1 MTTNVQLHPKNLA
14 TLARDTHREIG
25 RLRKRLGIIEA
36 ELEALASSGG
46 VALSL
51 DDLTDV
57 DTSGVASGD
66 VLTYSGTQWEPVA
79 PSGSGDITGVT
90 AGAGLTGGGASGA
103 VTLDVAAN
111 ADGSIVV
118 NANDVQVGVLA
129 TDAQHGNRGGG
140 AIHAVANTTTAG
152 FMSSAHFDVVEAI
165 DSVLYD
171 VDYSTLA
178 NNTLTN
184 GAEVIDGDSW
194 TVANAA
200 AATTFEVLNG
210 SGIHFDAAASAT
222 AYTTGS
228 RSATYMRILL
238 STLIPS
244 FDPLRTY
251 VVDAYFSSLTMAVT
265 NDRVFVGFDLDGT
278 GTDRIIGGGRRFNV
292 GNNETYAQGDA
303 TVNGSNATHDAF
315 GIRLSPDGVSTY
327 SGTYAAGF
335 PAPYTYGGA
344 HRLVSEGANALP
356 DPTNT
361 FLVVAFVA
369 GSVAG
374 TMDAVLQRLRIRRI
388 G

>member
-1 MTTNVQLHPKNLA
+1 MATNVTRNPKDLA
-14 TLARDTHREIG
+14 VLANDTHREIG
-25 RLRKRLGIIEA
+25 RLRA
-36 ELEALASSGG
+36 ALA
-46 VALSL
+46 ALSSRLVVLEGASASGAIAL

-57 DTSGVASGD
+57 DTAGVLAGD
-66 VLTYSGTQWEPVA
+66 VLTYDGAQWEPA
-79 PSGSGDITGVT
+79 AAGAGDITGVT
-90 AGAGLTGGGASGA
+90 AGAGLTGGGAAGA
-103 VTLDVAAN
+103 VTLDVVAN
-111 ADGSIVV
+111 ADASIVV
-118 NANDVQVGVLA
+118 NANDLQVGVLA

-152 FMSSAHFDVVEAI
+152 FMSAAHFDVVEAI

-171 VDYSTLA
+171 VDFSTLA
-178 NNTLTN
+178 NNTLAN

-210 SGIHFDAAASAT
+210 SGIHFDAAASST
-222 AYTTGS
+222 AYTTAA

-238 STLIPS
+238 ATLIPD

-251 VVDAYFSSLTMAVT
+251 VVDAYFSSITMAVT
-265 NDRVFVGFDLDGT
+265 NDRVFVGFDLDGA

-292 GNNETYAQGDA
+292 GNNETYAQSDA
-303 TVNGSNATHDAF
+303 TINGAVVTHNTF
-315 GIRLSPDGVSTY
+315 GIRMSADGVSTY

-335 PAPYTYGGA
+335 PAPYPFGGA
-344 HRLVSEGANALP
+344 HRLATEGANALP

-361 FLVVAFVA
+361 FIVVAFVT
-369 GSVAG
+369 GSIAG

>member
-1 MTTNVQLHPKNLA
+1 MATNVTRNPKDLA
-14 TLARDTHREIG
+14 VLANDTHREIG
-25 RLRKRLGIIEA
+25 RLRA
-36 ELEALASSGG
+36 ALAALSSRI
-46 VALSL
+46 VALEGASAGALAL

-57 DTSGVASGD
+57 DTTGVGVGD
-66 VLTYSGTQWEPVA
+66 VLTYDGAQWEPA
-79 PSGSGDITGVT
+79 AAGAGDITGVT
-90 AGAGLTGGGASGA
+90 AGAGLTGGGAAGA

-111 ADGSIVV
+111 ADASIVV
-118 NANDVQVGVLA
+118 NANDIQVGVLA

-152 FMSSAHFDVVEAI
+152 FMSAAHFNVVDAI
-165 DSVLYD
+165 DAVLYD
-171 VDYSTLA
+171 TDFSTLA
-178 NNTLTN
+178 NNTLAN

-222 AYTTGS
+222 AYTTGT

-238 STLIPS
+238 ATLIPN

-265 NDRVFVGFDLDGT
+265 NDRVFVGFDLDGS

-292 GNNETYAQGDA
+292 GNNETYAQSDA
-303 TVNGSNATHDAF
+303 TINGAVITHDAF
-315 GIRLSPDGVSTY
+315 GIRMSPDGVSTY

-335 PAPYTYGGA
+335 PNYPFGGS
-344 HRLVSEGANALP
+344 HRLATEGANALP

-361 FLVVAFVA
+361 FLVVAFVT

-374 TMDAVLQRLRIRRI
+374 TMDAVLQRLRVRRI